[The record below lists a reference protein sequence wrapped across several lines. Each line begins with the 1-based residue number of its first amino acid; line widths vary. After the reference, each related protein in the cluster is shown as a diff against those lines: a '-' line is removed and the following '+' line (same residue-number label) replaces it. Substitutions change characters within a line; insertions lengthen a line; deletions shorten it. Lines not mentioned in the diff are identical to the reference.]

1 MADVTN
7 YIVEMI
13 TSRLGGGCMP
23 LQLSEA
29 LVNVGLDSF
38 QVVELTFAIEEKF
51 NISIPFNA
59 NTDLE
64 SKTVA
69 DLIRE
74 VERLIAAKARPG

>member
-1 MADVTN
+1 MADVAN

-13 TSRLGGGCMP
+13 TSRLGGDHVP

-29 LVNVGLDSF
+29 LVDVGLDSF
-38 QVVELTFAIEEKF
+38 QIVELTFAIEEKF
-51 NISIPFNA
+51 NIDIPFNA

-69 DLIRE
+69 DLIGE
-74 VERLIAAKARPG
+74 VERLIAAKARPA

>member
-13 TSRLGGGCMP
+13 TSRLGSGHMP
-23 LQLSEA
+23 LQLSDA
-29 LVNVGLDSF
+29 LVDVGLDSF
-38 QVVELTFAIEEKF
+38 QVVELTFAIEEQF
-51 NISIPFNA
+51 NIDIPFNA

-74 VERLIAAKARPG
+74 VERLIAAKAGRA